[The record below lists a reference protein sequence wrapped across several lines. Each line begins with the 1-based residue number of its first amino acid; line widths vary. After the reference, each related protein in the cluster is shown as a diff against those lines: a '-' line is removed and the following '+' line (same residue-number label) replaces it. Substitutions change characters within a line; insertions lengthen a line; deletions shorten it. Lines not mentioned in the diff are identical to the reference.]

1 VTDLITKGQH
11 YFVVICINN
20 ITTNMKKTIA
30 IDMDGV
36 LADVE
41 TQFLNWYERD
51 YGIKMT
57 KDQLAG
63 KTEDTAFPEKGTMK
77 KFAFTPGFFLTL
89 PVMEG
94 AIEAMATLSEKF
106 EVYVVSAAMEFP
118 LSLPEKLE
126 WLNINFP
133 AISWKNIIFCGDKS
147 IINTDYMIDDHLKNL
162 DNFKGKTIMF
172 HAFHNVSYNHHQR
185 ANNWQEVV
193 ELLNRED

>member
-1 VTDLITKGQH
+1 MSIADK
-11 YFVVICINN
+11 
-20 ITTNMKKTIA
+20 KKTIA

-41 TQFLNWYERD
+41 TQWLNWYERD
-51 YGIKMT
+51 FGIKMT

-63 KTEDTAFPEKGTMK
+63 KTEETAFPEKGMMRK
-77 KFAFTPGFFLTL
+77 YVLTPGFFSTL
-89 PVMEG
+89 PLMEG
-94 AIEAMATLSEKF
+94 AQEAIKTLSEKF
-106 EVYVVSAAMEFP
+106 EIYIVSAAMEFP

-126 WLNINFP
+126 WLNTHFP

-193 ELLNRED
+193 ALLAEER